1 MAIRFRTSRRPAIA
15 QGLLPEI
22 SLMLSPGA
30 SLSSGSG
37 SYANSATAGEPVPY
51 FTDAWASKKY
61 HCGLNW

>member
-37 SYANSATAGEPVPY
+37 SYANSATVAKPLRY
-51 FTDAWASKKY
+51 FTEACESRKY
-61 HCGLNW
+61 HCGLNR